1 MKQMSFNVVKYLS
14 ILLIVVFGFLLSRVL
29 PLLEFNNDYW
39 LPDDNQYQQD
49 LNYLEDEF
57 QPGFGAVVVLKFPNS
72 FFNDENIHFLR
83 DFKSKIEAADYV
95 FNINSPLDAT
105 VIINQDDILSIQ
117 TYDEALKNN
126 YIQTLDQYETVFT
139 ASPYYKKLLS
149 EDYTY
154 VGLSVS
160 IDKENDGNDLM
171 RRVGAIEDI
180 FELINDLPQFIRGFV
195 SGDAALYYKMDHAT
209 QKNLTLLLPLAFLT
223 LLFISWLFLKKLR
236 SVLIVVIPTL
246 LNLGLVPIIIVLLGH
261 YITIINITL
270 FILVLVITVAD
281 AIHMLNYWERY
292 SLAKSEHPIADTIR
306 ATWLPCFIT
315 SITTAVGFGS
325 FASSAI
331 IPLNQYG
338 IQSFIVMLFAYV
350 IVMTAVP
357 FLLRLIPPRLGTQQD
372 TLLFPRFVDSLSSFI
387 SIHSKNIAVGVLLFT
402 AISTQFLWFSKTET
416 SFISVFFKPDH
427 DVRQHVGII
436 DKHLTGSGRL
446 DVLIRANDIDQ
457 FKDIDVFND
466 IRDRI
471 KVIESNPLVK
481 GINDISLPV
490 GMIHQSF
497 DDTDLLFPQ
506 TSDALEQELLFLE
519 FSRGDNKT
527 DVLSSVVDF
536 DYKNTRLEI
545 ITEQLTTSKIKKL
558 VHYLGNEF
566 DSVSFGSVS
575 ITGSQ
580 FLSYV
585 LGNYVLHSQ
594 FITVLITL
602 SFIWILFVSIFGL
615 RLGSIGMLPNI
626 IPMCITLS
634 LLPITNTPFDFA
646 TVLISSVTLGLCVD
660 DTIHW
665 LHYFQ
670 LARKEGDDVP
680 AIQTSRVMFKPLFL
694 TSIILGMGF
703 GVLGIA
709 DLVILQKFGV
719 FTTIAIFL
727 AFVSD
732 IVFLP
737 ALIRYFGLTKK
748 TSTK

>member
-1 MKQMSFNVVKYLS
+1 M
-14 ILLIVVFGFLLSRVL
+14 
-29 PLLEFNNDYW
+29 
-39 LPDDNQYQQD
+39 
-49 LNYLEDEF
+49 
-57 QPGFGAVVVLKFPNS
+57 
-72 FFNDENIHFLR
+72 
-83 DFKSKIEAADYV
+83 
-95 FNINSPLDAT
+95 
-105 VIINQDDILSIQ
+105 
-117 TYDEALKNN
+117 
-126 YIQTLDQYETVFT
+126 
-139 ASPYYKKLLS
+139 
-149 EDYTY
+149 
-154 VGLSVS
+154 
-160 IDKENDGNDLM
+160 
-171 RRVGAIEDI
+171 
-180 FELINDLPQFIRGFV
+180 
-195 SGDAALYYKMDHAT
+195 
-209 QKNLTLLLPLAFLT
+209 
-223 LLFISWLFLKKLR
+223 
-236 SVLIVVIPTL
+236 
-246 LNLGLVPIIIVLLGH
+246 
-261 YITIINITL
+261 
-270 FILVLVITVAD
+270 
-281 AIHMLNYWERY
+281 
-292 SLAKSEHPIADTIR
+292 
-306 ATWLPCFIT
+306 
-315 SITTAVGFGS
+315 
-325 FASSAI
+325 
-331 IPLNQYG
+331 
-338 IQSFIVMLFAYV
+338 
-350 IVMTAVP
+350 
-357 FLLRLIPPRLGTQQD
+357 
-372 TLLFPRFVDSLSSFI
+372 
-387 SIHSKNIAVGVLLFT
+387 
-402 AISTQFLWFSKTET
+402 
-416 SFISVFFKPDH
+416 
-427 DVRQHVGII
+427 
-436 DKHLTGSGRL
+436 
-446 DVLIRANDIDQ
+446 
-457 FKDIDVFND
+457 
-466 IRDRI
+466 
-471 KVIESNPLVK
+471 K

-497 DDTDLLFPQ
+497 DDSDSLFPQ
-506 TSDALEQELLFLE
+506 TSDALGQELLFLE

-536 DYKNTRLEI
+536 DYKNTRFEI

-558 VHYLGNEF
+558 VHYLVQEF
-566 DSVSFGSVS
+566 DSVTFGSVS

-602 SFIWILFVSIFGL
+602 SFIWILFVSIFGV

-737 ALIRYFGLTKK
+737 ALIRYFGLTKQS
-748 TSTK
+748 STK